1 MPMGRMKDTFGDR
14 PYQHPHAQEFMP
26 QDPFEGLE
34 RREKGVRRM
43 EERFEDYM
51 TKARMALKNSGLD
64 YVTSDDLHRLFPL
77 PEGVHHNAIGAVFL
91 HSLFARTDHFIR
103 STRPDAHG
111 RMIRKW
117 RVRRRASNA
126 TPANSRS
133 SAMNAGRARA
143 HTRATSST

>member
-1 MPMGRMKDTFGDR
+1 MGSMKDTLGDKA
-14 PYQHPHAQEFMP
+14 YAEFMRKNKDISEVMP
-26 QDPFEGLE
+26 KVAAALRQDPFEGLE

-51 TKARMALKNSGLD
+51 MKAHMALKNSGLD

-117 RVRRRASNA
+117 RVRR
-126 TPANSRS
+126 
-133 SAMNAGRARA
+133 
-143 HTRATSST
+143 